1 MRPTTDVLAGASDMQ
16 PIVNSRGREQIPA
29 QCVSSLV
36 SHKSEEFAVA
46 STNPVDKAAAAFK
59 KQQQAREGEK
69 AMAEYRAAQ
78 IAEEKKTERLRAL
91 RLARESAP
99 DFAATAGL
107 AGDASEPA
115 EPARKP
121 ITPRR
126 KSGPRR
132 ATARKRR

>member
-1 MRPTTDVLAGASDMQ
+1 LLIRVG
-16 PIVNSRGREQIPA
+16 GEQIPA
-29 QCVSSLV
+29 QCVLSSV

-91 RLARESAP
+91 RLAQENSP
-99 DFAATAGL
+99 DVAEPVGL
-107 AGDASEPA
+107 NGGVSKPRA
-115 EPARKP
+115 PARKP
-121 ITPRR
+121 VATGR
-126 KSGPRR
+126 KSVQRR
-132 ATARKRR
+132 TTARKRR

>member
-1 MRPTTDVLAGASDMQ
+1 VG
-16 PIVNSRGREQIPA
+16 GEQIPA
-29 QCVSSLV
+29 QCVLSSV

-91 RLARESAP
+91 RLAQENSP
-99 DFAATAGL
+99 DVAEPAGL
-107 AGDASEPA
+107 NGGISKPRA
-115 EPARKP
+115 PARKP
-121 ITPRR
+121 VATRR
-126 KSGPRR
+126 KPAQRR
-132 ATARKRR
+132 TTARKRH

>member
-1 MRPTTDVLAGASDMQ
+1 MYWRAHPKCNRLLIRVG
-16 PIVNSRGREQIPA
+16 GEQIPA
-29 QCVSSLV
+29 QCVLLLV
-36 SHKSEEFAVA
+36 PHRSEEFAVA

-91 RLARESAP
+91 RLAQESAP
-99 DFAATAGL
+99 DAGAPVGL
-107 AGDASEPA
+107 GGDVSEPRA
-115 EPARKP
+115 PARKA

-126 KSGPRR
+126 KPVQRR
-132 ATARKRR
+132 TAARKRR